1 MKKNNLNGS
10 LLTIGA
16 SLWWGIVGVIYFKFV
31 SFATPIELV
40 VHRTIW
46 TAFILVITTFLFA
59 KWKIFFKVLKSIKK
73 VILLFISGFL
83 VMINWLTWLYAIS
96 VDKLVDASFG
106 YYIFPIFSVFF
117 GIIFL
122 KERYNKNKILAV
134 ILVFVSILYLIFQYN
149 SLPWIG
155 LTVAVSFSVYGLIRK
170 KINIESSVALLIE
183 TLLLSPLAIIA
194 FVYLLKL
201 NLNIF
206 SLNEIKLSLYLLLAG
221 PMTLIPLY
229 LYTRGLQLVGI
240 GPASMIFFA
249 TPTSQFLLGTLV
261 YGETLDV
268 HKLISFFF
276 VWIAV
281 FIYLNE
287 LRKE

>member
-1 MKKNNLNGS
+1 MKKKYLDGS

-16 SLWWGIVGVIYFKFV
+16 SLWWGIIGVIYFKFV
-31 SFATPIELV
+31 SFANPIELV

-46 TAFILVITTFLFA
+46 TAFILILTTFLFS
-59 KWKIFFKVLKSIKK
+59 KWRIFFYTLKSAKK
-73 VILLFISGFL
+73 IIFLFISGFL
-83 VMINWLTWLYAIS
+83 VMVNWLTWLYAIS
-96 VDKLVDASFG
+96 LDKLVDASFG

-117 GIIFL
+117 GIVFL
-122 KERYNKNKILAV
+122 KEKYNRNKIFAV
-134 ILVFVSILYLIFQYN
+134 ILVFVSILYLIIQYKV
-149 SLPWIG
+149 LPWIG
-155 LTVAVSFSVYGLIRK
+155 LTVAISFSIYGLIRK
-170 KINIESSVALLIE
+170 KINIDSSVALLIE
-183 TLLLSPLAIIA
+183 TLLLSPFAVIA
-194 FVYLLKL
+194 FVYLMKL

-206 SLNEIKLSLYLLLAG
+206 SFNEIRLSFYLLFAG

-229 LYTRGLQLVGI
+229 LYTKGLQLVGI

-268 HKLISFFF
+268 HKLISFIF

>member
-1 MKKNNLNGS
+1 MKKKYLDGS

-16 SLWWGIVGVIYFKFV
+16 SLWWGIIGVIYFKFV
-31 SFATPIELV
+31 SFANPIELV

-46 TAFILVITTFLFA
+46 TAFILILTTFIFS
-59 KWKIFFKVLKSIKK
+59 KWRIFFNILKSIKK
-73 VILLFISGFL
+73 IIFLFISGFL
-83 VMINWLTWLYAIS
+83 VMVNWLTWLYAIS
-96 VDKLVDASFG
+96 LDKLVDASFG

-117 GIIFL
+117 GIVFL
-122 KERYNKNKILAV
+122 KEKYNRNKIYAV
-134 ILVFVSILYLIFQYN
+134 ILVFVSILYLIIQYKV
-149 SLPWIG
+149 LPWIG
-155 LTVAVSFSVYGLIRK
+155 LTVAISFSIYGLIRK
-170 KINIESSVALLIE
+170 KINIDSGVALLIE
-183 TLLLSPLAIIA
+183 TLLLSPFAVIA
-194 FVYLLKL
+194 FVYLMKL

-206 SLNEIKLSLYLLLAG
+206 SFNEIRLSFYLLFAG

-229 LYTRGLQLVGI
+229 LYTKGLQLVGI

-268 HKLISFFF
+268 HKLISFIF

>member
-16 SLWWGIVGVIYFKFV
+16 SLWWGIIGVIYFKFV

-96 VDKLVDASFG
+96 VDKLIDASFG

-194 FVYLLKL
+194 FVYLMKL

>member
-1 MKKNNLNGS
+1 MKKKYLEGS

-16 SLWWGIVGVIYFKFV
+16 SLWWGVIGVIYFKFV
-31 SFATPIELV
+31 SFANPLELV
-40 VHRTIW
+40 IHRTIW
-46 TAFILVITTFLFA
+46 TALLLVMTTFFLS
-59 KWKIFFKVLKSIKK
+59 KWNIFFKLLKNIK
-73 VILLFISGFL
+73 IIIILFISGFL
-83 VMINWLTWLYAIS
+83 IMINWFTWLYAIS

-117 GIIFL
+117 GIVFL
-122 KERYNKNKILAV
+122 KETYNRNKIISV
-134 ILVFVSILYLIFQYN
+134 CFVFVSILYLLFQHN
-149 SLPWIG
+149 VIPWIG
-155 LTVAVSFSVYGLIRK
+155 LTVAITFSVYGLIRK
-170 KINIESSVALLIE
+170 KINVDTDIGLLIE
-183 TLLLSPLAIIA
+183 TLLLSPFAVIA
-194 FVYLLKL
+194 FLFLVKL

-206 SLNEIKLSLYLLLAG
+206 SFSAMKLSFYLLFAG

-229 LYTRGLQLVGI
+229 LYTKGFQLVGI

-249 TPTSQFLLGTLV
+249 TPTSQFLLGTLI
-261 YGETLDV
+261 YGESLDI
-268 HKLISFFF
+268 HKIISFIF

>member
-1 MKKNNLNGS
+1 MKKQYFEGS

-16 SLWWGIVGVIYFKFV
+16 SLWWGIIGVIFFKFV
-31 SFATPIELV
+31 SYASPVELV

-46 TAFILVITTFLFA
+46 TAFLLIITTFLFS
-59 KWKIFFKVLKSIKK
+59 KWVIFFKVIKNIKK
-73 VILLFISGFL
+73 IILLFVTGLL

-96 VDKLVDASFG
+96 VNKLIDASFG

-122 KERYNKNKILAV
+122 KESYNRNKIFSV
-134 ILVFVSILYLIFQYN
+134 VLVFISILYLIFQYKVV
-149 SLPWIG
+149 PWIG
-155 LTVAVSFSVYGLIRK
+155 LTVAASFSVYGLIRK
-170 KINIESSVALLIE
+170 KMDIDSGIALLVE
-183 TLLLSPLAIIA
+183 TLLLSPFAIIA
-194 FVYLLKL
+194 FLYLVKL
-201 NLNIF
+201 DLNIF
-206 SLNEIKLSLYLLLAG
+206 SFNEIKLSLYLLLAG

-229 LYTRGLQLVGI
+229 LYTKGLQLVGI

-249 TPTSQFLLGTLV
+249 TPTAQFLLGTLV

-268 HKLISFFF
+268 HKLISFIF
-276 VWIAV
+276 VWLAV

>member
-1 MKKNNLNGS
+1 MKKKYLEGS
-10 LLTIGA
+10 VLTIGA
-16 SLWWGIVGVIYFKFV
+16 SLWWGVIGVIYFKFV
-31 SFATPIELV
+31 SFANPLELV
-40 VHRTIW
+40 IHRTIW
-46 TAFILVITTFLFA
+46 TALLLIMTTFFLS
-59 KWKIFFKVLKSIKK
+59 KWNIFFKLLKNIKT
-73 VILLFISGFL
+73 IIILFISGFL
-83 VMINWLTWLYAIS
+83 IMINWFTWLYAIS

-122 KERYNKNKILAV
+122 KETYNRNKV
-134 ILVFVSILYLIFQYN
+134 ISVCLVFVSILYLLFQHN
-149 SLPWIG
+149 VIPWIG
-155 LTVAVSFSVYGLIRK
+155 LTVAITFSVYGLIRK
-170 KINIESSVALLIE
+170 KINVDTDIGLLIE
-183 TLLLSPLAIIA
+183 TLLLSPFAVIA
-194 FVYLLKL
+194 FLFLVKL

-206 SLNEIKLSLYLLLAG
+206 SFSEMKLSFYLLFAG

-229 LYTRGLQLVGI
+229 LYTKGFQLVGI

-249 TPTSQFLLGTLV
+249 TPTSQFLLGTLI
-261 YGETLDV
+261 YGESLDI
-268 HKLISFFF
+268 HKIISFIF

>member
-10 LLTIGA
+10 LLTVGA
-16 SLWWGIVGVIYFKFV
+16 SLWWGIIGVIYFKFV
-31 SFATPIELV
+31 SFANPIELV

-46 TAFILVITTFLFA
+46 TAFLLIITTFIFS
-59 KWKIFFKVLKSIKK
+59 KWKVFFKVLKNIKTL
-73 VILLFISGFL
+73 ILLFVSGFL
-83 VMINWLTWLYAIS
+83 VMINWLTWMYAIS

-106 YYIFPIFSVFF
+106 YYIFPLFSVFF
-117 GIIFL
+117 GIVFL
-122 KERYNKNKILAV
+122 KENYNKNKIFAI
-134 ILVFVSILYLIFQYN
+134 ILVFVSILYLIFQYKI
-149 SLPWIG
+149 LPWIG
-155 LTVAVSFSVYGLIRK
+155 LTVAITFSIYGLIRK
-170 KINIESSVALLIE
+170 KINLESDIALLIE
-183 TLLLSPLAIIA
+183 TLLLSPLAVIA
-194 FVYLLKL
+194 FVYLMKL

-206 SLNEIKLSLYLLLAG
+206 SFNEIKLSFYLLFAG

-229 LYTRGLQLVGI
+229 LYTKGLQLVGI

-261 YGETLDV
+261 YGETLNI

-276 VWIAV
+276 VWVAV

>member
-10 LLTIGA
+10 LLTVGA
-16 SLWWGIVGVIYFKFV
+16 SLWWGIIGVIYFKFV
-31 SFATPIELV
+31 SFANPIELV

-46 TAFILVITTFLFA
+46 TAFLLIITTFIFS
-59 KWKIFFKVLKSIKK
+59 KWKVFFEVLKNIKTL
-73 VILLFISGFL
+73 ILLFVSGFL

-106 YYIFPIFSVFF
+106 YYIFPLFSVFF
-117 GIIFL
+117 GIVFL
-122 KERYNKNKILAV
+122 KENYNKNKIFAI
-134 ILVFVSILYLIFQYN
+134 ILVFVSILYLIFQYKV
-149 SLPWIG
+149 LPWIG
-155 LTVAVSFSVYGLIRK
+155 LTVAITFSIYGLIRK
-170 KINIESSVALLIE
+170 KINLESDIALLIE
-183 TLLLSPLAIIA
+183 TLLLSPLAVIA
-194 FVYLLKL
+194 FVYLMKL

-206 SLNEIKLSLYLLLAG
+206 SFNEIKLSFYLLFAG

-229 LYTRGLQLVGI
+229 LYTKGLQLVGI

-261 YGETLDV
+261 YGETLNI

-276 VWIAV
+276 VWVAV